1 MFRFTTRELVLLTGI
16 VALALG
22 WWLDRSRLAK
32 QILQPRPPEERYE
45 LVKTGKDGEKLYL
58 FNRRTGEMWERYSD
72 GPGGGGKWWRYTA
85 SVENSKH
92 R

>member
-22 WWLDRSRLAK
+22 WWIDRSRLAK

-45 LVKTGKDGEKLYL
+45 LVETGKDGEKLYL
-58 FNRRTGEMWERYSD
+58 FNARTGEMWERYTERAGS
-72 GPGGGGKWWRYTA
+72 GGEWWLYTA
-85 SVENSKH
+85 SVEESKH